1 MTGDDRRVQLPL
13 ALPAA
18 PALGRDDFLVGPTN
32 AAAAELI
39 DRWPGW
45 PSRLVVLV
53 GPAGSGKSHL
63 VAVWRQ
69 HAGAEIVAAADL
81 GGIDPIAAAAGP
93 LAVEDVDSGP
103 IAEVALFHLL
113 NAAAT
118 GPGLLLTARTPPE
131 EWSVRLP
138 DLGSRL
144 RAATRVTM
152 QEADDDLLR
161 RVVVKLFADRQ
172 FAVDP
177 GVIDYLLARMERSL
191 AAANRLVAEIDREAL
206 AQRRP
211 VTRGLVAE
219 VLARPIEG
227 VA

>member
-1 MTGDDRRVQLPL
+1 MTSDDRRVQLPL

-18 PALGRDDFLVGPTN
+18 PALGREDFLVGPTN

-69 HAGAEIVAAADL
+69 QAGAEIVPAAEL
-81 GGIDPIAAAAGP
+81 GVLDPIAAAAGP

-113 NAAAT
+113 NAAAN

-131 EWSVRLP
+131 EWAVRLP

-152 QEADDDLLR
+152 ADADDDLLR

-172 FAVDP
+172 ITVDP
-177 GVIDYLLARMERSL
+177 NVLDYLLARMERSL
-191 AAANRLVAEIDREAL
+191 AAANRVVAEIDREAL
-206 AQRRP
+206 AQRRA
-211 VTRGLVAE
+211 VTRALVAE